1 MTKSTIIDDALETI
15 VQQIILCLQCDRA
28 TCFVA
33 DHTNNEL
40 WSKVAKGVSGVIK
53 FPITVGLA
61 GITFHNYIL
70 TNKFITPQV
79 MLFKIKRC

>member
-1 MTKSTIIDDALETI
+1 
-15 VQQIILCLQCDRA
+15 LQCDRA

-61 GITFHNYIL
+61 GITFDNYIL
-70 TNKFITPQV
+70 TYKFITP
-79 MLFKIKRC
+79 